1 MLAHPDL
8 FLWSHAHSACPPA
21 LLHQAESPHMGQCPM
36 PRQWVCG
43 CPAPCM
49 EHALMRVCRGC
60 LVRASWCIYLCA
72 RRCALAWVDECT
84 RCISISSA
92 VFGCIRGCPSMWP
105 VLDMLP
111 SKPVHLWLH
120 PCCIPSCVPAPACA
134 AVALHRWLRAM
145 APAGCKYWQ
154 RGGEVERFMAQ
165 GQARES

>member
-1 MLAHPDL
+1 MEP
-8 FLWSHAHSACPPA
+8 CPQCLSPRPA
-21 LLHQAESPHMGQCPM
+21 APSRKPPHGAVSNAQAVGMWVPSSLHGTCSD
-36 PRQWVCG
+36 V
-43 CPAPCM
+43 
-49 EHALMRVCRGC
+49 VCRGC

-72 RRCALAWVDECT
+72 RRCVLAWIDECT

-105 VLDMLP
+105 VLDMSP
-111 SKPVHLWLH
+111 SEPVHLWLH